1 MDIGSKIR
9 AIRLESGLTQEEL
22 AKRLALSKGYISQ
35 LEHNLASPSMTTLF
49 SVLEV
54 LGVEPS
60 DFFQETLDQV
70 VFKSSD
76 FSKEVNGDLKHNIRR
91 ILPNTIK
98 YDMEPIM
105 IEIQPGGAS
114 IKYDRHAGESFG
126 YVLEGEITLYLN
138 LKKHV
143 VKTGETFYY
152 KAKKSH
158 QIVNHTNKKAIVLWI
173 STPPMF

>member
-9 AIRLESGLTQEEL
+9 SIRLESGLTQEEL

-54 LGVEPS
+54 LGTEPS
-60 DFFQETLDQV
+60 DFFSENIEQV
-70 VFKSSD
+70 VYKPSD
-76 FSKEVNGDLKHNIRR
+76 FVKEENGDLKHNISRMR
-91 ILPNTIK
+91 LNTIK

-114 IKYDRHAGESFG
+114 IRYERRAGEQFG
-126 YVLEGEITLYLN
+126 YVLEGEVTLYLN
-138 LKKHV
+138 QKKHV
-143 VKTGETFYY
+143 VKTGETFYFI
-152 KAKKSH
+152 AKKSH
-158 QIVNHTNKKAIVLWI
+158 QIVNHTNKKAKVLWI